1 LRLSDEDLSN
11 LTLIEIERHLQKNR
25 KTLKNYP
32 GMPYPKGYVI
42 EQLGNRLI
50 YEERNY
56 DPVQQLQEFN
66 DLYRNLTGNIKVYCD
81 YVEIKLINVVN

>member
-1 LRLSDEDLSN
+1 
-11 LTLIEIERHLQKNR
+11 
-25 KTLKNYP
+25 
-32 GMPYPKGYVI
+32 MPYPKGYVI

>member
-1 LRLSDEDLSN
+1 LLDEDLSN

-66 DLYRNLTGNIKVYCD
+66 GLYRSLTG
-81 YVEIKLINVVN
+81 KLPCIFSIVIFSHLII

>member
-1 LRLSDEDLSN
+1 LSDEDLSN

-66 DLYRNLTGNIKVYCD
+66 DLYKNLTGNIKVYCD

>member
-1 LRLSDEDLSN
+1 LSDEDLSN